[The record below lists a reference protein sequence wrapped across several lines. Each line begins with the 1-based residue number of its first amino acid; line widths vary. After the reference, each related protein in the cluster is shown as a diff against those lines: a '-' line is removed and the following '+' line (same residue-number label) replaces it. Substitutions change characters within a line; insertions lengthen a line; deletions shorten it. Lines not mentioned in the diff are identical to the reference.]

1 MTIKGGRLMLIVLIN
16 LVFYLF
22 VVTMNFLAN
31 YLPFNGQTS
40 GEISDKLDV
49 LFTPAGYVFSIWGF
63 IYLLLALWVFRQFM
77 GKYRK
82 SPVYMVSFPWFA
94 LSCVFNAAWLLAWHY
109 EYFLL
114 SVLIIITLLL
124 TLIVIY
130 TNIKKADHTFFD
142 LMPFSIYLG
151 WVSVATI
158 ANISYYLTYIGWD
171 GFGISD
177 VTWTI
182 ILLLVATA
190 LAFIFAVKNKDW
202 CYPLVFVWAFIGIG
216 INNRASEPTITTT
229 SYILAGIILIL
240 SITVLI
246 KNRGK

>member
-1 MTIKGGRLMLIVLIN
+1 MLIVLIN
-16 LVFYLF
+16 LIAYLF
-22 VVTMNFLAN
+22 VITMNFLAN

-40 GEISDKLDV
+40 SEVSGKLDV
-49 LFTPAGYVFSIWGF
+49 LFTPAGYVFSIWGL
-63 IYLLLALWVFRQFM
+63 IYFLLAIWVARQFM
-77 GKYRK
+77 GGHQK
-82 SPVYMVSFPWFA
+82 SPSYLVSFPWFA
-94 LSCVFNAAWLLAWHY
+94 LSCVFNGAWLLAWHY

-114 SVLIIITLLL
+114 SVIIIITLLL

-130 TNIKKADHTFFD
+130 TNIKKVKHTFLD

-158 ANISYYLTYIGWD
+158 ANISYYLTYIGWN

-182 ILLLVATA
+182 IMLLVSTA
-190 LAFIFAVKNKDW
+190 LAFIFAIKNRDW
-202 CYPLVFVWAFIGIG
+202 CFPLVFVWAIIGIG
-216 INNRASEPTITTT
+216 VTNSTAHPTITTT
-229 SYILAGIILIL
+229 SYIVAALILVL

-246 KNRGK
+246 RNLRK